1 MQSPRRM
8 DVGADILDAVVVG
21 AGWAGLG
28 ISYWLARKG
37 LRHSVLERGRI
48 GETWRTQRWD
58 AFHMNSPNVQTVMP
72 GDRYEGTDP
81 DGVLTRDQFVA
92 LLDDFAVR
100 NRLPIETGTVV
111 SELAQEDG
119 AYRLATSHGIRR
131 ARNVIIAS
139 GDLNCPVRPI
149 SSNALPPDVYQTDAS
164 GYRSAAD
171 LPGGAV
177 LVVGSG
183 QSGAQIAEELAE
195 AGRTV
200 FLATSRVGRLPRRYR
215 GRDVMIWL
223 EESGFLDVRREEV
236 IRLAGRIPPRGVL
249 GSEHTIS
256 LQSLGAQGIV
266 LLGRLTGVADGSLS
280 FADDVEANIRFGN
293 EASDNA
299 KRYIDDYI
307 GRAGIDAPV
316 SGLDPAETVAWSP
329 DPTIVSLNLSRFG
342 ITSVVWCTGFKGD
355 FSYVKIPDALDSAG
369 RPVHTDGVGVLPGLY
384 FAGLDFASTRKSG
397 IILAIAEEAPRHVEH
412 ILGRVGEG
420 PRRARSNGLNCR
432 VDC

>member
-1 MQSPRRM
+1 MKSPRQVNGR
-8 DVGADILDAVVVG
+8 ADILDAVVVG

-28 ISYWLARKG
+28 ISYWLARRG
-37 LRHSVLERGRI
+37 LSHRVLERGRI
-48 GETWRTQRWD
+48 GETWRRQRWD
-58 AFHMNSPNVQTVMP
+58 SFRMNTPNAQTVMP
-72 GDRYEGTDP
+72 GDRYEGPDP

-92 LLDDFAVR
+92 LLEDFAER
-100 NRLPIETGTVV
+100 NGLPVEADIAV
-111 SELAQEDG
+111 SEVAQENG
-119 AYRLATSHGIRR
+119 AYRLTTSEGTLR
-131 ARNVIIAS
+131 ARNVIVAS
-139 GDLNCPVRPI
+139 GNLNCPVRPI
-149 SSNALPPDVYQTDAS
+149 SSDALPPDIHQVDAS

-171 LPGGAV
+171 LPVGAV

-200 FLATSRVGRLPRRYR
+200 FLATSRVGRLPRRHR

-236 IRLAGRIPPRGVL
+236 IQLAGRIPPRGVL

-266 LLGRLTGVADGSLS
+266 LLGRLTGVGEGGRLS
-280 FADDVEANIRFGN
+280 FTDDVEANLRFGD
-293 EASDNA
+293 ESSDNA

-316 SGLDPAETVAWSP
+316 SEPDPAETVAWRQP
-329 DPTIVSLNLSRFG
+329 KPAMTSLDLSRSG

-355 FSYVKIPDALDSAG
+355 YSYVRLPDALDAAG
-369 RPVHTDGVGVLPGLY
+369 QPVHTDGVSVLPGLY

-397 IILAIAEEAPRHVEH
+397 IILAIGEEAPRLVEH
-412 ILGRVGEG
+412 ILGR
-420 PRRARSNGLNCR
+420 S
-432 VDC
+432 